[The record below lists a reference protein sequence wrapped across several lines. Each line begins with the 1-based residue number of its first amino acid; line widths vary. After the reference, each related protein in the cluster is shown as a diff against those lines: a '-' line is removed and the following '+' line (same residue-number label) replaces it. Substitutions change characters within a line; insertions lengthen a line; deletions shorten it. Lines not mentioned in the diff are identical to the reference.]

1 MLNIS
6 IILRRILASFNES
19 GYNCKMTEIPLK
31 PGLEGHIC
39 ESCLKGGHKSYGANH
54 LPDKDKKG
62 NWIDHEGNIIDPEDS
77 ELQRYG
83 CKNEGDLKGRHVQ
96 CQCSPTWLESIDEW
110 NKKNKTAFVKGL
122 LKKVMDHLEIYRL
135 PDPVEAARDLSGM
148 PVRLLNEIYVSLT
161 DDILTSITPEKK
173 YAFDKKLLSKFLS
186 VMDSASRRFHKDLK
200 NLSKEDI
207 KREIDFLKR
216 ASIKMATNPSQAE
229 VWDQLVNQ
237 GLRRA
242 IRDRDGRI
250 FTGFPGEF
258 HKKILNQIARIK
270 PSEEEFLRNE
280 LLKDDR
286 AKGQGSKSS
295 PYIGFV
301 NKKGEWMSREE
312 VEEDL
317 NKPKSYAQL
326 FHYSSISDSIRRI
339 AKGILDPDIKNPL
352 PAIREEAESIY
363 QAFIGSE
370 EGKAVYE
377 RTKDDAFPNKVEKI
391 LNSLRPKIS
400 EASKD
405 DPDKFQLLNAYLR
418 DKISEGMRCS

>member
-19 GYNCKMTEIPLK
+19 GYNCKMTVIPLK

-216 ASIKMATNPSQAE
+216 T
-229 VWDQLVNQ
+229 
-237 GLRRA
+237 
-242 IRDRDGRI
+242 
-250 FTGFPGEF
+250 
-258 HKKILNQIARIK
+258 
-270 PSEEEFLRNE
+270 
-280 LLKDDR
+280 
-286 AKGQGSKSS
+286 SS
-295 PYIGFV
+295 SV
-301 NKKGEWMSREE
+301 
-312 VEEDL
+312 
-317 NKPKSYAQL
+317 
-326 FHYSSISDSIRRI
+326 SDSIRRI
-339 AKGILDPDIKNPL
+339 AKSILDPDIKNPL
-352 PAIREEAESIY
+352 PAIREEAENIY
-363 QAFIGSE
+363 QAFIASK

-377 RTKDDAFPNKVEKI
+377 RTKDDAFPNKVEEI
-391 LNSLRPKIS
+391 LNSIRPKIS
-400 EASKD
+400 VASKD
-405 DPDKFQLLNAYLR
+405 DPDKFQLLNGYLR
-418 DKISEGMRCS
+418 DKISEGMQ